1 MQHLEKK
8 FWKRCK
14 RTGDILEEYAYILDI
29 LPQGRMEEKAFK
41 RVPIALAIGEEEF
54 KLFELIPKPGEAL
67 AIGDRVY
74 IGKDIEKRDKIGSV
88 KRRISY
94 EELTPAAQSELEF
107 VVMQIV
113 QRNEKRFV
121 TFFNE
126 AQPVTTRLHQLDL
139 LYGVGKSLM
148 WEILD
153 ERKKGPFN
161 SFQDL
166 KSRVKGLRDPE
177 RMITERILR
186 ELKNKEERHRLFVS
200 S

>member
-1 MQHLEKK
+1 M
-8 FWKRCK
+8 
-14 RTGDILEEYAYILDI
+14 EEFAYVLDI
-29 LPQGRMEEKAFK
+29 LPQGRMEEKAFR
-41 RVPIALAIGEEEF
+41 RVPLVLAIGEEEL

-74 IGKDIEKRDKIGSV
+74 IGKDLDKRNKISSV
-88 KRRISY
+88 KRRISFD
-94 EELTPAAQSELEF
+94 ELTPAAQSELEF

-113 QRNEKRFV
+113 EKNEGRFV
-121 TFFNE
+121 NFFNT

-139 LYGVGKSLM
+139 LYGVGRSLM

-153 ERKKGPFN
+153 ERKKGPFK
-161 SFQDL
+161 SFQEL

-177 RMITERILR
+177 KMITERIMR
-186 ELKNKEERHRLFVS
+186 ELKNKDERHRLFVS

>member
-1 MQHLEKK
+1 M
-8 FWKRCK
+8 
-14 RTGDILEEYAYILDI
+14 EEYAYILDI

>member
-1 MQHLEKK
+1 M
-8 FWKRCK
+8 
-14 RTGDILEEYAYILDI
+14 EEYAYVLDI

-41 RVPIALAIGEEEF
+41 RVPIALAIGEEEL

-74 IGKDIEKRDKIGSV
+74 IGKDLEKRDKIGSV

-121 TFFNE
+121 AFFNE

-153 ERKKGPFN
+153 ERKKGPFS